1 MAACNPAWAQ
11 TPGDI
16 LQRLEA
22 LEQSNADL
30 KKENAALRDRVRR
43 IESARQTA
51 TAAPTAQSG
60 STPPQA
66 TAGYAANAAAGR
78 PVYKAAPMGVPAAFS
93 WTGFYLGGH
102 GGFAWATSTSGAAS
116 AAFRQD

>member
-1 MAACNPAWAQ
+1 MKWLVPAIAIAAMAACNPAWAQ

-66 TAGYAANAAAGR
+66 TAGYAAMPQQSGLSTRRHPWACRRRSAGLD
-78 PVYKAAPMGVPAAFS
+78 FI
-93 WTGFYLGGH
+93 
-102 GGFAWATSTSGAAS
+102 S
-116 AAFRQD
+116 AGTAG